1 MSSDI
6 RRRSSSTSPLPATC
20 PASLGLSLLW
30 SFPGSP
36 RAGDPRPTRRI
47 SRPLVVHG
55 PQPAKTVPAP
65 SVRLQFHPGWDQ
77 APTGFAPRALP
88 PCLPKPCR
96 GGVVARLRRLTRE
109 LERPGQHGRHGGGP
123 GARARAR
130 VLPGSVV
137 PSGRCGGLGP
147 VKVGALRRGKARRSS
162 CAAAST
168 PTCKRLQALL
178 PPTRSQAPYLAGDF
192 TSLSLSS
199 SVK

>member
-137 PSGRCGGLGP
+137 PSGRCGG
-147 VKVGALRRGKARRSS
+147 AR
-162 CAAAST
+162 
-168 PTCKRLQALL
+168 TCKGGSSA
-178 PPTRSQAPYLAGDF
+178 TRQGQEEQLRCGLHANVQAPAG
-192 TSLSLSS
+192 TSPAHSKPGPLLGR
-199 SVK
+199 

>member
-77 APTGFAPRALP
+77 APTGFAPRAWP

-147 VKVGALRRGKARRSS
+147 VKVGALRRGKAGG
-162 CAAAST
+162 AAALRPPRQRASACRHFSRPLEARPLT
-168 PTCKRLQALL
+168 WQVTL
-178 PPTRSQAPYLAGDF
+178 PACHFPPQ
-192 TSLSLSS
+192 
-199 SVK
+199 